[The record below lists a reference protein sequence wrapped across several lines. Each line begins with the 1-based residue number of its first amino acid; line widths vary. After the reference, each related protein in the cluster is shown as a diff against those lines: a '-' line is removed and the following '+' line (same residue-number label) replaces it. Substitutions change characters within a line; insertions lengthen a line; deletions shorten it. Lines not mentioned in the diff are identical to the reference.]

1 VEIACTR
8 HIEKGNKSIALSRG
22 IQLVDYPLVK
32 TTYLSH
38 PSLVSM
44 LQKQSRN
51 LVFTSKHAL
60 LALEQIAGL
69 DLVPKDHVVYCI
81 SGRTQDYAEKLG
93 FKVRGT
99 ATNSKLL
106 AACIQKDRVK
116 DVLHLTSN
124 IRLADLQDVSASQN
138 IKYTAVEVY
147 HKEKQEYTWDNYDG
161 IAFFSPSQ
169 IDAFLVCNT
178 LQKEKPVFCIGHTT
192 ADYGIYKGFKRVLV
206 SESPSEEDIVK
217 KIMNY
222 YTPIR

>member
-1 VEIACTR
+1 MEIACTR

-22 IQLVDYPLVK
+22 VQLVDYPLVK

-38 PSLVSM
+38 PSLVSI

-93 FKVRGT
+93 FKIG
-99 ATNSKLL
+99 
-106 AACIQKDRVK
+106 ACIQKDRVK

-124 IRLADLQDVSASQN
+124 IRLTDLQDVSVSQN
-138 IKYTAVEVY
+138 IKYTAIEVY
-147 HKEKQEYTWDNYDG
+147 RKEKQEYTWDNYDG

-206 SESPSEEDIVK
+206 SERPTEEDIVK

-222 YTPIR
+222 YTLIR

>member
-1 VEIACTR
+1 MDIACTR
-8 HIEKGNKSIALSRG
+8 YIEKGNKSIALSRG
-22 IQLVDYPLVK
+22 IHLVDYPLVK
-32 TTYLSH
+32 TTYLNY
-38 PSLVSM
+38 PNLVSV

-60 LALEQIAGL
+60 LALEKIAGL
-69 DLVPKDHVVYCI
+69 DLIPEDYVVYCI
-81 SGRTQDYAEKLG
+81 NGRTQDYAEKLG

-99 ATNSKLL
+99 ATNSKQL
-106 AACIQKDRVK
+106 AACIQEDKVK

-124 IRLADLQDVSASQN
+124 SRLADLQDVLVSQN
-138 IKYTAVEVY
+138 IKYTAIEVY

-192 ADYGIYKGFKRVLV
+192 GDYGIYKGFKRVLV
-206 SESPSEEDIVK
+206 SDRPSEEDIVK